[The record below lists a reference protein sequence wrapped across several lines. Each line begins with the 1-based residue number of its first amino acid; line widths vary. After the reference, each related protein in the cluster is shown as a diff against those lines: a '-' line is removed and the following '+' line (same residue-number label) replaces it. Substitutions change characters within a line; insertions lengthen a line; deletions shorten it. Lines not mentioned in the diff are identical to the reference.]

1 MMLSA
6 ANGMRF
12 LRVCGLVVGLLL
24 TLGLGTQSLSGF
36 RNDSEP
42 RMTPSA
48 PVVNFLYPRFSAEGF
63 TQWILRGAKAYYDSE
78 EQIRVDAMRMRLFT
92 GDERMAVEMEM
103 SSPEATIR
111 LRENRAF
118 SDAAIRI
125 EGERF
130 NLSGEG
136 WEWLGDERRI
146 EILRDAAVSFT
157 DALPDALGASAPAIE
172 NDTGVTGLETLAA
185 TRIRSHKMTLN
196 STDTHHI
203 FTFHDTVDVR
213 SRDWLLNSE
222 FLEATVAAPSEG
234 GALDASVD
242 LSGNLTHAIAKQD
255 VRIVQYDRTARAGEA
270 EFFPQED
277 RVVLRGRP
285 QVSLPGAFVTGS
297 SIRLE
302 NGEALIE
309 GSEADGRAQLILLQT
324 GGLGIQGSSSL
335 ASETI
340 VLADRIQLSEHVDG
354 NRFYFEGRV
363 AVLSGELEMDA
374 GMLTVYTRRDVSS
387 EDETEAVS
395 SVQQLIAEQSV
406 RIDQAGQSAEAERVE
421 FYPLEERALLTGN
434 PRLFAGNSEVRAD
447 SIELRPG
454 VSVARSARGSDSVRV
469 TLPDLP
475 DLGYRDPQDAT
486 GSQPAI
492 PTLIKSRMARMESSD
507 EQTRFIFTDDVQVEA
522 TNLNMQSQSM
532 VVYALPDPQQRPAD
546 DAPHARPPLRIERI
560 DATGQ
565 VLIQQEDRTA
575 RAGEATF
582 LPDEGR
588 VVLQDKPEVEQ
599 PGSGKITGHRMT
611 LLQGQRR
618 AIVEGGPDGERARIQ
633 LQPYPN

>member
-1 MMLSA
+1 MPSPVANTLRFKRSHGLAALLVLAYGLS
-6 ANGMRF
+6 NS
-12 LRVCGLVVGLLL
+12 VLL
-24 TLGLGTQSLSGF
+24 GF
-36 RNDSEP
+36 RDGGEP

-48 PVVNFLYPRFSAEGF
+48 PVVNFLYPRFSEEGF

-103 SSPEATIR
+103 SSPAATIR
-111 LRENRAF
+111 LRENRAY

-125 EGERF
+125 EGDRF
-130 NLSGEG
+130 NLAGEG
-136 WEWLGDERRI
+136 WEWMGDDRRI

-157 DALPDALGASAPAIE
+157 DALPDALGASAPNSGLPTAA
-172 NDTGVTGLETLAA
+172 TGMESLSA
-185 TRIRSHKMTLN
+185 TRIRSHKMTLR
-196 STDTHHI
+196 STDTHHTFI
-203 FTFHDTVDVR
+203 FHDTVDVR

-222 FLEATVAAPSEG
+222 FLEATVAAPTAG

-242 LSGNLTHAIAKQD
+242 LSGNLTHAIAKEA
-255 VRIVQYDRTARAGEA
+255 VRIIQYDRTARAGEA

-340 VLADRIQLSEHVDG
+340 VLADKIHLSEHVNG

-374 GMLTVYTRRDVSS
+374 GTLTVYTRRIVSAEGDS
-387 EDETEAVS
+387 EGVS
-395 SVQQLIAEQSV
+395 SVQQLIAKESV

-434 PRLFAGNSEVRAD
+434 PRLFVGNSEVRAD
-447 SIELRPG
+447 TIELRAG
-454 VSVARSARGSDSVRV
+454 VSVARSDRGSDPVRV

-475 DLGYRDPQDAT
+475 DLGYRNPQAATDA
-486 GSQPAI
+486 QPAI
-492 PTLIKSRMARMESSD
+492 PTLIKSRLARMESSD

-522 TNLNMQSQSM
+522 TNLKLESQSL
-532 VVYALPDPQQRPAD
+532 VVYALPDSQQSPASE
-546 DAPHARPPLRIERI
+546 ASHAGPPLRIERI

-582 LPDEGR
+582 LPNEGR
-588 VVLQDKPEVEQ
+588 VMLQDKPEVEQ

-633 LQPYPN
+633 LQP